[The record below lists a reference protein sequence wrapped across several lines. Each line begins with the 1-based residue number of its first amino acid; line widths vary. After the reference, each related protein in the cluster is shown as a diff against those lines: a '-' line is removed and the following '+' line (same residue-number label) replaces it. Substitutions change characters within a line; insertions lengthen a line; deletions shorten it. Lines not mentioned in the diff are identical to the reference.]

1 MSLIDVTR
9 KGNSKFVEA
18 VLTLVT
24 GQALG
29 QALGLVTTPIVSR
42 LYDTTAYGDYA
53 IVVSTATI
61 ICTVSQAGLASAIMM
76 PDSKAEAKA
85 LFNVASVFQLT
96 ITTAVSVFLALFW
109 DALPLSQLSMPSF
122 EGVLLIWIYSV
133 LTNFSNLL
141 RIYMNRLKQYRSL
154 FWNSL
159 ISALATLLI
168 TIPLG
173 LINAGFIGFMIA
185 ACAST
190 LICIIQMA
198 FRDNPF
204 HRVSVVQVVNV
215 LKEYKRFV
223 VLQLPANL
231 IRTLTQQIPNQLL
244 GAAYGSSAL
253 GGFSMSNKVLGI
265 PSRLVA
271 SPVNT
276 VYFQTAVDRRKKG
289 VSLAPFTLKMIKW
302 MMIAWSPIIIVLIA
316 VGEPLFGFVLGEQW
330 QEAGTISALL
340 SLWYALSFCGTCVSY
355 CRVALDRQGVNLAV
369 SIVSLVIV
377 TVCLALGLLLFDNV
391 VQTLACFAVGACLV
405 QIVDM
410 LINFTCMGQGSIRY
424 LAFMV
429 GYMVVVGGIGMAL
442 RSVFSA

>member
-1 MSLIDVTR
+1 MSRIDYFR
-9 KGNSKFVEA
+9 KKRSRFVNA
-18 VLTLVT
+18 VLTLMT

-42 LYDTTAYGDYA
+42 LYDTVAYGDYA
-53 IVVSTATI
+53 IVVSTATV
-61 ICTVSQAGLASAIMM
+61 ICTISQAGLASAIMM
-76 PDSKAEAKA
+76 PDSKEEARILLNA
-85 LFNVASVFQLT
+85 ASIFQL
-96 ITTAVSVFLALFW
+96 IISTAVAIFLALFW
-109 DALPLSQLSMPSF
+109 NVLPLAQLSISQS
-122 EGVLLIWIYSV
+122 EGVLLIWVYSI

-141 RIYMNRLKQYRSL
+141 RIYMNRLKQYKSL

-173 LINAGFIGFMIA
+173 LIDAGFLGFMLA
-185 ACAST
+185 ACVST
-190 LICIIQMA
+190 LICIVQMA
-198 FRDNPF
+198 SRDNPF
-204 HRVSVVQVVNV
+204 HKVSPAQV
-215 LKEYKRFV
+215 LSALSEYRRFV

-231 IRTLTQQIPNQLL
+231 IRTLTQQMPNQLL

-253 GGFSMSNKVLGI
+253 GSFSMSNKILGI

-276 VYFQTAVDRRKKG
+276 VYFQTAVERRKEG

-302 MMIAWSPIIIVLIA
+302 MMLAWSPIIVVLVA
-316 VGEPLFGFVLGEQW
+316 FGEPLFGFVLGEQW

-369 SIVSLVIV
+369 SIVSLIIV
-377 TVCLALGLLLFDNV
+377 TASLVSGMFLFDNV
-391 VQTLACFAVGACLV
+391 IQTLACFAFGACLV

-410 LINFTCMGQGSIRY
+410 LINFTCMGQGAVRY
-424 LAFMV
+424 LAFIV
-429 GYMVVVGGIGMAL
+429 CYVVVVGGIGTFL
-442 RSVFSA
+442 RSIVPA